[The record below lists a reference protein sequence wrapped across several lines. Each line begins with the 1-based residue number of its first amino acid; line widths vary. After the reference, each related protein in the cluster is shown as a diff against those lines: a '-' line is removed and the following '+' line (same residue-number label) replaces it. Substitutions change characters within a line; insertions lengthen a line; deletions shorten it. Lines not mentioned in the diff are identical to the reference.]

1 MEKCVMI
8 EFHSQ
13 IQIQIEIQRQKMNI
27 YHANVCH

>member
-13 IQIQIEIQRQKMNI
+13 IQIQIQIQRQKMNI